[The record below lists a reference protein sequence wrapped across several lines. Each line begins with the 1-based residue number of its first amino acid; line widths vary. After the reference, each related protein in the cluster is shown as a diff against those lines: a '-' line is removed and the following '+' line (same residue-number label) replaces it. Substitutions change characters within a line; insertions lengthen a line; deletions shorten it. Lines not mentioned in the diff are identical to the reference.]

1 MNDEDGNS
9 DKHMYIKESGIV
21 HRKIYIYIY
30 ILVEENIIRTKGH
43 CVVRCMSNSSAFRE
57 PNRGIRACTLVPY

>member
-1 MNDEDGNS
+1 MKDEDGNS

-30 ILVEENIIRTKGH
+30 IYIG
-43 CVVRCMSNSSAFRE
+43 
-57 PNRGIRACTLVPY
+57 RGKHHKNKKTLCGEVHE